1 MLNLSEAEL
10 ARIPDLKGTLYT
22 QCDWAAS
29 PCNPYLN
36 LHARARAQ
44 ACTFVMT
51 SSLAPIFHPNVCS
64 TGQVILQTPS
74 APENMAILWALLGM
88 LRWQPIRPRQV
99 PYLATLPY
107 TPPRQV
113 PYHLYAQDKC
123 PTLQPFPIRPKGKCS
138 TTNLY
143 AQDTC
148 PNTNAT
154 V

>member
-107 TPPRQV
+107 TPKTSALSPIRPRQV
-113 PYHLYAQDKC
+113 PYLATFPYTPQRQVLYHE
-123 PTLQPFPIRPKGKCS
+123 PIRPRHV
-138 TTNLY
+138 
-143 AQDTC
+143 
-148 PNTNAT
+148 P
-154 V
+154 